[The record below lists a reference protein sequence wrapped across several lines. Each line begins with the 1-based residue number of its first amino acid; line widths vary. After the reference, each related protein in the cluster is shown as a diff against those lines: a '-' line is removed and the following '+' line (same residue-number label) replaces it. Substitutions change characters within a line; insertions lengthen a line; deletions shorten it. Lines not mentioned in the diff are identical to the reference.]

1 MGGARSAFTVFAHA
15 FHKLPILLWDC
26 VFASQVASWPTLG
39 ASSVEFA
46 FLIGVGVLLPPAGAA
61 ESLFYLQSGLDLC
74 APFAAIRAHEK
85 GISTWSL
92 VIVQPHSWELEVSAL
107 PALGA

>member
-1 MGGARSAFTVFAHA
+1 MESGRSPFSVYEA

-61 ESLFYLQSGLDLC
+61 ESLCYLQSGLDLC
-74 APFAAIRAHEK
+74 APLAAIRAHEM
-85 GISTWSL
+85 GLRTSPL
-92 VIVQPHSWELEVSAL
+92 VIVQALPRELQVSAL